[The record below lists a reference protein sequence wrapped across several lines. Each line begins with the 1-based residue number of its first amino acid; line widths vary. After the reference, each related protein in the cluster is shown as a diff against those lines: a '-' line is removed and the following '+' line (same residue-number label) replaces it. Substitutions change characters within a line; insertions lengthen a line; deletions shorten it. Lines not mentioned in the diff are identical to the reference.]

1 MIRCTAW
8 KTSALAWM
16 LLLACMGAA
25 QARDEVQARS
35 PQRLDALI
43 DALVTTPG
51 PISPGQLYDMGVVG
65 SFYLEHDTG
74 LRIYRSQ
81 PMRTADGYTIENVE
95 YRVRRGKEDDILVL
109 FARLAD
115 APCFPLQRL
124 TTRYALQPYI
134 YPPSHA
140 PATAAQ
146 KREQFHSLDA
156 GALQIIIRSQ
166 RDAPHCVLG
175 LTR

>member
-43 DALVTTPG
+43 DALVTAPG

-65 SFYLEHDTG
+65 SFCLEHDTG

-140 PATAAQ
+140 PTTAAQ
-146 KREQFHSLDA
+146 RREQFHSLDA

>member
-1 MIRCTAW
+1 MTRCTAL
-8 KTSALAWM
+8 KASALAWM
-16 LLLACMGAA
+16 MLLGCVGAA
-25 QARDEVQARS
+25 QARDEEQARS

-81 PMRTADGYTIENVE
+81 PVRTADGYTIDNVE

-109 FARLAD
+109 FVTLAD
-115 APCFPLQRL
+115 APCFPLQQL

-140 PATAAQ
+140 APTATQ

-156 GALQIIIRSQ
+156 GALQIIFRSQ
-166 RDAPHCVLG
+166 RAAPHCVLR